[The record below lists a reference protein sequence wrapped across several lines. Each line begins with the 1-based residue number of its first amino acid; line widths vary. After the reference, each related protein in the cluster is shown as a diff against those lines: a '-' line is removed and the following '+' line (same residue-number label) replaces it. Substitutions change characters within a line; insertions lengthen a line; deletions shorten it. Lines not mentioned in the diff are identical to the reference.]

1 MANEIESATYTISSI
16 KGDVWLHQNQTTQLI
31 SGDGNTISLGDAL
44 STAPLAQA
52 TIELSATH
60 HIQIGST
67 HKEALV
73 LDHTVHDQIRDK
85 DEVAIDTSSL
95 SSVTMASIT
104 ETMSQGLNFNLGSF
118 GFLADHEDSA
128 LSYQSLSQHSSHS
141 ALTVEMRDVI
151 SDFNPVSDRF
161 SLPHWGSI
169 ALGSSLF
176 TEAQIKVSAS
186 HLDIAQHKIDDHGYV
201 SFKDSQGRD
210 ISLAEIGM
218 LNPVV
223 DYLAQNFSGRV
234 GDTVMFKVAQDS
246 YIFHFHPEAY
256 AQHFSLV
263 KFEGLA
269 FDGMTYSHDTLF
281 GNYLYVDFS

>member
-1 MANEIESATYTISSI
+1 MANEIESATYNITSI
-16 KGDVWLHQNQTTQLI
+16 KGEVWLHQNQITQLI

-44 STAPLAQA
+44 SSAPLAQA
-52 TIELSATH
+52 TIEVSSTH
-60 HIQIGST
+60 HIQIGSD
-67 HKEALV
+67 HKETLV
-73 LDHTVHDQIRDK
+73 FDHTVQDQIHDNN
-85 DEVAIDTSSL
+85 EVAIDASSL
-95 SSVTMASIT
+95 VSFTMAST
-104 ETMSQGLNFNLGSF
+104 ADVMSQDINLNQGSF

-128 LSYQSLSQHSSHS
+128 LSYQSLDQHSSHP
-141 ALTVEMRDVI
+141 ALTVELRDVI

-161 SLPHWGSI
+161 LLPHSGSI
-169 ALGSSLF
+169 AIGSNIF
-176 TEAQIKVSAS
+176 TEAQNKVSAS

-210 ISLAEIGM
+210 ISLTEINM

-269 FDGMTYSHDTLF
+269 FDGMSHSNDSLF
-281 GNYLYVDFS
+281 GNYLYIDFS

>member
-60 HIQIGST
+60 HIQIGSN

-73 LDHTVHDQIRDK
+73 LDHTVQDQIRDIN
-85 DEVAIDTSSL
+85 EVAIDTSSL

-104 ETMSQGLNFNLGSF
+104 ETMSQGLNFNQGSF

-128 LSYQSLSQHSSHS
+128 LSYQSLNQHSSHS
-141 ALTVEMRDVI
+141 SLTVEMRDVI

-161 SLPHWGSI
+161 SLPHSGSI
-169 ALGSSLF
+169 ALGSSEF
-176 TEAQIKVSAS
+176 TEAQNKVSAS